1 MLAGFNISEPA
12 ELAERRRIAHEV
24 YMITGVLV
32 PEDDILVLAALF
44 FIAASCK
51 TPHGTRQASLLVPA
65 LRAA

>member
-1 MLAGFNISEPA
+1 MSEPA

-51 TPHGTRQASLLVPA
+51 TPHWTRQASLLVPA